1 MPTIKLNSKSVY
13 RFPEYV
19 TGQYGELVV
28 EDYGVQTGSDTES
41 LWGIWSLIDGNYHNV
56 YIGMNSLVTD
66 GRDIIAGRIEYVGI
80 TRNIGPQNDDDD
92 YEETLLEI
100 TELDINMAD
109 VFSSF
114 DLIHDEIDYLALN
127 DGVYGKAYTYEGSA
141 GDDSVSASP
150 GDNILNGNAG
160 NDEFDGNAGNDTLDG
175 GAGND
180 TLNGGAGND
189 TLKGGSG
196 NDTLEGGAG
205 DDYLEDGMGSDK
217 VYGGVGN
224 DTINNIGGSDLF
236 DGGDGSDTLITDI
249 SSGFDERSFEIGFD
263 TVAGTHGRLTSN
275 LGQDMISGIENFT
288 LLGNFNAVV
297 TGGYEDNIF
306 MTDAGDDLL
315 TGGAGNDTLDGGAGN
330 DNIYAGAGNDTL
342 TGGTGADTFHF
353 YYGDGN
359 NTITDWNGDE
369 DKIKVYDTDGLEVDP
384 LYEVTY
390 NSLNDVV
397 YTLAD
402 GTSLTLKN
410 VKVPLANDGALSVV
424 NSGTST
430 APVLDFYLDSS
441 KDPGD
446 AGVTSIDV
454 VLKFDPTHASFTSF
468 SFDSGLLG
476 AANEASAADGT
487 ITFGAI
493 ALTPVSTDKP
503 LFTMTMADLDS
514 ANDFSVTVSDLNV
527 DGSALE
533 GSVLLVGSPSS
544 HAVTASVVTR
554 DGSTISD
561 VDVVMSDGTNSSSY
575 KSAADGSVS
584 GSLTSGSESTVTGSL
599 AYSNSTKAVSSQ
611 DALDALKL
619 SVGMTTAA
627 GTKNAFDFIS
637 ADFNQDG
644 KVSSQDALA
653 ILKYS
658 VGLPTTEQA
667 KWVFVDTSGDYTGVS
682 KSNTSYTEGVS
693 IAELSADTTVSL
705 TGILIGDVNDSYSGL
720 IA

>member
-1 MPTIKLNSKSVY
+1 MPTITKTERVY
-13 RFPEYV
+13 SFPEYV

-41 LWGIWSLIDGNYHNV
+41 LWGVWSLIDGNYHNV
-56 YIGMNSLVTD
+56 YFGMNSLITD
-66 GRDIIAGRIEYVGI
+66 GRDIIAGRIEYIGI

-92 YEETLLEI
+92 YEKTLIEI

-114 DLIHDEIDYLALN
+114 DLIHDEIDYLAFN
-127 DGVYGKAYTYEGSA
+127 DALYGKAFTYEGSA
-141 GDDSVSASP
+141 GDDGASGSP
-150 GDNILNGNAG
+150 DDDILNGNAG
-160 NDEFDGNAGNDTLDG
+160 NDELDGN
-175 GAGND
+175 AGND

-189 TLKGGSG
+189 TL
-196 NDTLEGGAG
+196 DGGAG
-205 DDYLEDGMGSDK
+205 DD
-217 VYGGVGN
+217 
-224 DTINNIGGSDLF
+224 T
-236 DGGDGSDTLITDI
+236 
-249 SSGFDERSFEIGFD
+249 
-263 TVAGTHGRLTSN
+263 
-275 LGQDMISGIENFT
+275 
-288 LLGNFNAVV
+288 
-297 TGGYEDNIF
+297 
-306 MTDAGDDLL
+306 
-315 TGGAGNDTLDGGAGN
+315 
-330 DNIYAGAGNDTL
+330 IYAGAGNDTL
-342 TGGTGADTFHF
+342 TGGTGADIFVF

-359 NTITDWNGDE
+359 NTITDWNGEE
-369 DKIKVYDTDGLEVDP
+369 DSVHLYGLDGLRADTSVI
-384 LYEVTY
+384 TSTF

-397 YTLAD
+397 YTLSD
-402 GTSLTLKN
+402 GTSATFKN
-410 VKVPLANDGALSVV
+410 IKVPLADDGALSVV

-430 APVLDFYLDSS
+430 APVLDFYLDNS

-561 VDVVMSDGTNSSSY
+561 VDVVMSDGTNSSSF